1 MVDEHDLR
9 AMLQGYV
16 DGDVLA
22 RKVIVDL
29 LEEMGDPRAATMRE
43 EQIDWDRLAYR
54 LANDTP
60 PKRIWALSGEPG
72 RMRFRIECA
81 RFGSPTT
88 PDVVEA
94 VREARRKWVRSLF
107 PELEF

>member
-1 MVDEHDLR
+1 MVEEHDLR

-29 LEEMGDPRAATMRE
+29 LEEMGDPRAETMRE
-43 EQIDWDRLAYR
+43 ERIDWDRLAYR
-54 LANDTP
+54 LAGERP
-60 PKRIWALSGEPG
+60 PKSVWALSGEPG
-72 RMRFRIECA
+72 RYRFRIECA
-81 RFGSPTT
+81 RFGAPTT
-88 PDVVEA
+88 PEVVVA
-94 VREARRKWVRSLF
+94 VRQARREWVQTLF